1 MKLKSLFFGFV
12 LFLTFILPACGTA
25 QPAATNDNE
34 AERLSTAVAGTLAA
48 ITEAPTNTGTP
59 APTVTP
65 TLAPTRT
72 PGPLRVVYSRAGSTW
87 IWEEGGP
94 PKQLTNN
101 IVDARPRLSA
111 DGQLVVFERNN
122 ELYAVNSDGSNLH
135 VLVSNSFLKSYIPIG
150 YKFIWAEYYD
160 WKLDTHYVYFT
171 TKTGFSGPDTD
182 KFQYDL
188 FRADADT
195 GEVRQILPPGL
206 GGVPYFS
213 PDGKTIALVQPTAI
227 YLANTIGSGLR
238 KALTFL
244 PVPNGYKQVYFPI
257 VVPLSGASA
266 FRLVLPVDNYFV
278 HPHDY
283 SKLWEIPV
291 SGEPSLVYSFQQ
303 DGFPFFG
310 LSPNGK
316 TMTYFIQETEASA
329 KICTYSQERGDGFC
343 PQKQEDSGGIL
354 FWSPDNV
361 HFVIY
366 RNLYDNP
373 DEVGVAFYITDG
385 IGEPTPF
392 VTYYWM
398 YWIDPGRYTLC

>member
-1 MKLKSLFFGFV
+1 
-12 LFLTFILPACGTA
+12 
-25 QPAATNDNE
+25 
-34 AERLSTAVAGTLAA
+34 
-48 ITEAPTNTGTP
+48 
-59 APTVTP
+59 
-65 TLAPTRT
+65 
-72 PGPLRVVYSRAGSTW
+72 
-87 IWEEGGP
+87 
-94 PKQLTNN
+94 
-101 IVDARPRLSA
+101 
-111 DGQLVVFERNN
+111 LVVFERNN

-135 VLVSNSFLKSYIPIG
+135 VLVSDSFLKSYIPIG

-171 TKTGFSGPDTD
+171 TKTGISGPDTD

-188 FRADADT
+188 IRADADT

-316 TMTYFIQETEASA
+316 TMAYFIQDTEASA

-354 FWSPDNV
+354 YWSPDNV

-366 RNLYDNP
+366 RNLYGSP

-398 YWIDPGRYTLC
+398 YWIDPSRYTYVNKAGDLYVASLDGTQIKIANGISGQKVPSDPWYWQFDFSY